1 MDVFG
6 CVCVCVQV
14 FYVWVCNIRS
24 VLGTLVTTK
33 MKKIEARSTKNYNRH
48 AT

>member
-1 MDVFG
+1 MFLV
-6 CVCVCVQV
+6 VCVHVFCV
-14 FYVWVCNIRS
+14 WLCNIRS

-33 MKKIEARSTKNYNRH
+33 MKKIEAHSTRNYNRH